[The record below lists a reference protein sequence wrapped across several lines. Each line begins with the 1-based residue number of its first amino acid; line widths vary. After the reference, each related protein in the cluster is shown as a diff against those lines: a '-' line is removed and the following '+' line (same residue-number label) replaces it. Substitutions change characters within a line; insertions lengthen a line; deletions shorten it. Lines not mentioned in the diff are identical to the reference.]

1 VGGTKNACVDTDY
14 YVLAGGRI
22 VAWASSSSTVDEPKP
37 TSPFLQALLY
47 EVVAEPLDH
56 HVALP
61 GGHGL
66 VVDADHEGL
75 PGLLHGD
82 ASRSLHKRL
91 GSGVEDREGDGWIGR
106 GGRIGA
112 HLLPADDG
120 AGLALDDHVLGGA
133 EEEAGRG
140 QEPGLVEVLHD
151 VGHLLRLELGGGARR
166 GSRMHR
172 MGSRARVSRAC
183 VVDLDRRKTKQQIDG
198 DEMRSPTGRR
208 RSEPRRCRRGR

>member
-1 VGGTKNACVDTDY
+1 M
-14 YVLAGGRI
+14 LAVAGCFLQPWWTYGR
-22 VAWASSSSTVDEPKP
+22 SD
-37 TSPFLQALLY
+37 LQALLY

-75 PGLLHGD
+75 PGLLQGH
-82 ASRSLHKRL
+82 ASRSLQKSRSEL
-91 GSGVEDREGDGWIGR
+91 RTERSIDGEKSAWMR
-106 GGRIGA
+106 RIGA
-112 HLLPADDG
+112 YLLAADDG

-151 VGHLLRLELGGGARR
+151 VGHLLWLELGWR
-166 GSRMHR
+166 G
-172 MGSRARVSRAC
+172 
-183 VVDLDRRKTKQQIDG
+183 
-198 DEMRSPTGRR
+198 
-208 RSEPRRCRRGR
+208 